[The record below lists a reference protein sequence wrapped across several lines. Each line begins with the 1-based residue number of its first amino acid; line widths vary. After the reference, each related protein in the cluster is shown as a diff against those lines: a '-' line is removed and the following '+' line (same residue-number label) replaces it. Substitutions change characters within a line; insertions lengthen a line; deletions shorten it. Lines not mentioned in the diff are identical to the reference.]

1 MPNLVGI
8 GLSQVPTNS
17 MLGGL
22 AYQNPE
28 HASIKDLDLKNLSQ
42 INSEIADTAVDVFIY
57 DTSKDSDGGAW
68 RKRTQNTSW
77 YNETLG
83 TATRGTRKEFPAVA
97 VIVAE
102 LAQLTIYDGDN
113 PDLSMWMVF
122 NFLDGENH
130 FNGYDDDRYLSSV
143 AALNGTIVTGI
154 GHVNGYLNEIG
165 FIEDAGYSRTPGYY
179 QKLHANISQRDQ
191 TGFSKTLINTSDGI
205 VNRNVNDVAM
215 TVLPNAP
222 IDSAT
227 GLPVPT
233 IAVGTEGG
241 VSVIKDDGTV
251 VDLTG
256 SDTYVECN
264 NVFFSDYG
272 KLLYD
277 NEDTQVVYEVSI
289 PSSDTNYGA
298 YNSTSNGR
306 VVYPVGAH
314 LGFSSGEIRLLG
326 SNIANGGR
334 LITKGAFAVDENGA
348 SETINGLTLFDREET
363 KPAFNSLFA
372 YVASDY
378 NTGWMHGDIK
388 GAFLSDT
395 DATNVTGSNL
405 IDNGDF
411 SSALDTNVWINYNST
426 SNVATYSIVSGELK
440 VIENNTND
448 YGIVSQHLT
457 GLTVGKQYGI
467 SVDSRATTAT
477 ARWFVG
483 NSQGSAGIVSVQDT
497 TSSTFV
503 RKSAVW
509 TAVSTDAYVNLAAVG
524 AAGATAYFDNITVK
538 EVEPDRS
545 VNNNGLQVF
554 GTITK
559 SAVATGAE
567 LVGYS
572 GFSASNYLKQ
582 SYNSDFNFGTGSFSI
597 MAWFKLPT
605 SGSGVLLYRGTS
617 DGDETFRIYMD
628 KSNYGIYFDYG
639 GGTSYSK
646 LSNSNDINAIWNE
659 QWNQFVCHAKASG
672 EVKIYVNGVSK
683 DITVVGAPPSTFS
696 STATNVL
703 NIGTSYSGSAPFP
716 GSVALLRVSASVP
729 SAEQIKKIYEDE
741 KILFQE
747 NAKATLYGS
756 SDAVTALAFDD
767 IPNLLH
773 VGTSAGRSEFQGLR
787 RINNTTTAVTTA
799 ISASNGLVA
808 EQ

>member
-1 MPNLVGI
+1 
-8 GLSQVPTNS
+8 
-17 MLGGL
+17 
-22 AYQNPE
+22 
-28 HASIKDLDLKNLSQ
+28 
-42 INSEIADTAVDVFIY
+42 
-57 DTSKDSDGGAW
+57 
-68 RKRTQNTSW
+68 
-77 YNETLG
+77 
-83 TATRGTRKEFPAVA
+83 
-97 VIVAE
+97 
-102 LAQLTIYDGDN
+102 
-113 PDLSMWMVF
+113 
-122 NFLDGENH
+122 
-130 FNGYDDDRYLSSV
+130 
-143 AALNGTIVTGI
+143 
-154 GHVNGYLNEIG
+154 
-165 FIEDAGYSRTPGYY
+165 
-179 QKLHANISQRDQ
+179 
-191 TGFSKTLINTSDGI
+191 
-205 VNRNVNDVAM
+205 
-215 TVLPNAP
+215 VLPNAP
-222 IDSAT
+222 VDSAT

-233 IAVGTEGG
+233 IAVATAGG

-572 GFSASNYLKQ
+572 SSSNTSYLEQ
-582 SYNSDFNFGTGSFSI
+582 PYNSALDYGTGDMYYSMWVYANSSDSFS
-597 MAWFKLPT
+597 
-605 SGSGVLLYRGTS
+605 GSTYLFERSSVS
-617 DGDETFRIYMD
+617 D
-628 KSNYGIYFDYG
+628 
-639 GGTSYSK
+639 
-646 LSNSNDINAIWNE
+646 
-659 QWNQFVCHAKASG
+659 
-672 EVKIYVNGVSK
+672 
-683 DITVVGAPPSTFS
+683 
-696 STATNVL
+696 TN
-703 NIGTSYSGSAPFP
+703 N
-716 GSVALLRVSASVP
+716 
-729 SAEQIKKIYEDE
+729 
-741 KILFQE
+741 
-747 NAKATLYGS
+747 
-756 SDAVTALAFDD
+756 
-767 IPNLLH
+767 
-773 VGTSAGRSEFQGLR
+773 R
-787 RINNTTTAVTTA
+787 RIEARMTTSTRLE
-799 ISASNGLVA
+799 IYSNGLTLDNNVYVPA
-808 EQ
+808 NAWYKLDILRRSGEAIVYINGEYRSSTTGAAATNSLT